1 MIRRFLPLPL
11 SALLLV
17 ASCTTVAQMTP
28 GDGKDAHGD
37 RVMLAAEARGA
48 ARERTET
55 GAWADPDAITASE
68 FRKDY
73 PNHCVTT
80 AGGTACTDQTPVL
93 AGPESDPTW
102 HGRVAIAFAQ
112 IGDGSRC
119 FGEARQ
125 GALRGGVM
133 SGNIVVVRSYPGA
146 GGVIPR
152 ARTQAVVGGNGDPLH
167 WDQVTRP
174 AAFLD
179 LCQRMAPIANH
190 LDVSKP

>member
-1 MIRRFLPLPL
+1 MSRRFLMFPLT
-11 SALLLV
+11 ALLL
-17 ASCTTVAQMTP
+17 AAGCTTIAEMTP

-37 RVMLAAEARGA
+37 RVVLAAEARGA
-48 ARERTET
+48 ARERSDT
-55 GAWADPDAITASE
+55 GAWADPDAILASE

-80 AGGTACTDQTPVL
+80 AAGTACTDQTPVL
-93 AGPESDPTW
+93 AGPQSDPKW

-112 IGDGSRC
+112 ISDGSRC

-125 GALRGGVM
+125 GALRGGTM
-133 SGNIVVVRSYPGA
+133 SGNIVVSRGYPGA

-152 ARTQAVVGGNGDPLH
+152 AQTQAVVGGHGDPLN
-167 WDQVTRP
+167 WDQITRP

-179 LCQRMAPIANH
+179 LCQRMAPARRGN
-190 LDVSKP
+190 S